1 MEVYTLHGYMHARPA
16 SAYLVLAVSY
26 NSKLFIIL
34 AAGVNVIKLSMFLTD
49 AFVE

>member
-1 MEVYTLHGYMHARPA
+1 MEVYTLHGYMHAEAA

-34 AAGVNVIKLSMFLTD
+34 AAGVNVIKLSIFLTD
-49 AFVE
+49 TLVE